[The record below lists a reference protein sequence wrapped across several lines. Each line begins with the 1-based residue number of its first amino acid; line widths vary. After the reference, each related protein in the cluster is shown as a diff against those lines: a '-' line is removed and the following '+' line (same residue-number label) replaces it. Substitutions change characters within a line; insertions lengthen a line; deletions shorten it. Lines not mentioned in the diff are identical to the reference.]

1 MLDSALKQIHGES
14 LLPTIT
20 AVVEDATKAVEEQM
34 YDIPA
39 TNTPLDVL
47 RSAQKAA
54 ASETRQRGAPMAPT
68 HMVSPDVKVMKNGQV
83 RPSCPPF
90 PRPLAEPQIPTRAAN
105 SARCAKST
113 TAAVDADGVFG
124 WLVAQVLSTWHQ
136 VQLKKATDVFRA
148 AAAEALSAMVIPVG
162 TVVRSPPPPLLLW
175 ISSSIES

>member
-83 RPSCPPF
+83 RPSCPPLPPF
-90 PRPLAEPQIPTRAAN
+90 PRPLAEPQIPTCAA
-105 SARCAKST
+105 T
-113 TAAVDADGVFG
+113 L
-124 WLVAQVLSTWHQ
+124 LVAQS
-136 VQLKKATDVFRA
+136 R
-148 AAAEALSAMVIPVG
+148 
-162 TVVRSPPPPLLLW
+162 
-175 ISSSIES
+175 

>member
-1 MLDSALKQIHGES
+1 MARVAERGCAWLWQVLDSALKQIHGES

-83 RPSCPPF
+83 RPPCPPF
-90 PRPLAEPQIPTRAAN
+90 SALSLNLKIPLALQTL
-105 SARCAKST
+105 
-113 TAAVDADGVFG
+113 
-124 WLVAQVLSTWHQ
+124 LVAQS
-136 VQLKKATDVFRA
+136 
-148 AAAEALSAMVIPVG
+148 
-162 TVVRSPPPPLLLW
+162 RSRRLW
-175 ISSSIES
+175 MLTACLVEWLRRC